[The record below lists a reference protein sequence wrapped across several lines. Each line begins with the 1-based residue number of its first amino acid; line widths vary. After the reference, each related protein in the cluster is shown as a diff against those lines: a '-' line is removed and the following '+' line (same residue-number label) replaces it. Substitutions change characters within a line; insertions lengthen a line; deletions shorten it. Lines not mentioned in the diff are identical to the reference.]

1 MLYIKVKTVLK
12 KAADSG
18 ITSENSIAKIPKM
31 TNTETNGIAT
41 IDEIIP
47 FNENELSIKNWTGTA
62 PSCAP
67 AETERSSLSFSAFLG
82 KLPHNKALIF
92 GLKKIMPN
100 IAE

>member
-47 FNENELSIKNWTGTA
+47 FNENELSIKN
-62 PSCAP
+62 
-67 AETERSSLSFSAFLG
+67 
-82 KLPHNKALIF
+82 
-92 GLKKIMPN
+92 
-100 IAE
+100 